1 MGRVS
6 VREYDG
12 SEDPNLWI
20 AHVKRVTAAN
30 NWDEE
35 RAIAHAMAALTG
47 PAALWLE
54 SEGSEVETIVEL
66 KQGLVQRFRGANF
79 SDLVD
84 AQLRSMKQLEGEN
97 VAGYVNHF
105 QYLHA

>member
-1 MGRVS
+1 M
-6 VREYDG
+6 REYDG

-20 AHVKRVTAAN
+20 AHVKHVTAAN

-35 RAIAHAMAALTG
+35 RAIAHAMAALMG

-66 KQGLVQRFRGANF
+66 KQGLV
-79 SDLVD
+79 
-84 AQLRSMKQLEGEN
+84 
-97 VAGYVNHF
+97 
-105 QYLHA
+105 